1 MIMMHRLKRFVIC
14 GGFIAALPAIAQ
26 EPVAVSQAYTF
37 SADTLEAS
45 PYAILNESSVS
56 EWSQTRKITW
66 REGETVLAISPSG
79 VQSTLAEDAESAGK
93 SAFAFNQG
101 GLWRLVNSVQGEVMV
116 GVAWSVFDDGG
127 KLAEESSKKFWAD
140 SEVSG
145 PNRRV
150 FRTETIPVAFSA
162 GQKGAAG
169 SEATLSVVSPSGV
182 ESSYQMQDLPA
193 QSITFSEKGVWTV
206 SLTGA
211 EGQQTATI
219 NAINRQLMIFLR

>member
-14 GGFIAALPAIAQ
+14 GSIVAALPAMAQ
-26 EPVAVSQAYTF
+26 EPVAVSQAYIF

-45 PYAILNESSVS
+45 SYAILDESSVR
-56 EWSQTRKITW
+56 EWSETRKITW

-79 VQSTLAEDAESAGK
+79 VQSTLVEDAESAGK

-116 GVAWSVFDDGG
+116 GVSWSVFDDGG
-127 KLAEESSKKFWAD
+127 KLAEVSSEKFWAD

-150 FRTETIPVAFSA
+150 FRTETMPVAFSA
-162 GQKGAAG
+162 DHLAAAG
-169 SEATLSVVSPSGV
+169 SDTALEVVSPAGV
-182 ESSYQMQDLPA
+182 ESRYQMQYLQA
-193 QSITFSEKGVWTV
+193 QSVTFSEKGVWTV
-206 SLTGA
+206 SLVDT
-211 EGQQTATI
+211 EGRQTATI